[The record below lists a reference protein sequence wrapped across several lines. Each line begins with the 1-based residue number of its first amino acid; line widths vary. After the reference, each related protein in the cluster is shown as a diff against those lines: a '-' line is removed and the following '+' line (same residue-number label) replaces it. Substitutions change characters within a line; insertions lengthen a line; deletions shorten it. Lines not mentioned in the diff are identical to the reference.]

1 MKTIYKI
8 ARTELQTLFY
18 SPVAWLILVVFAVQ
32 AAMVYAGK
40 FEGLAQS
47 QEMGYPLRFATYGV
61 FASSWG
67 GLFPAIQGYLYLYI
81 PLLTMGLMSREL
93 GSGSIKLLYSSPVTN
108 TQIILGKYL
117 SMMIYG
123 LAMMVVLFIPVFF
136 GWCTIK
142 DFDMPHALTG
152 LLGMYLLICAY
163 SAVGLFMS
171 CLTSYQIVAAV
182 MTLAMLT
189 VLSYVKTWWQEQ
201 ELMREITYWL
211 SIDGRAGEFISGLIC
226 SEDLLYFIIVSAF
239 FLALTIIRL
248 QSCRQ
253 KAPWMVTF
261 GKYAG
266 VIVAVCLLG
275 YITSRPS
282 LMGFYDSTETKM
294 NTLTPNSQKVI
305 AQTKGPLTIKTYVNA
320 LDMTD
325 IYTALPRN
333 VKRDQNRFRQ
343 YVRFKPEI
351 KMKYVYYYDTIH
363 DPQLDKRYPGL
374 NTEQRAKKIMEIW
387 NIDSNLFIPAEEIRK
402 QIDLFPEGN
411 KFVRLLERGSGEK
424 TFLRVYN
431 DMQHHPFETE
441 ITAAFKR
448 ISQKLPKV
456 GFLTGHGERGIY
468 KAGERD
474 YQAFTIDK
482 PFRYALVNQ
491 GFDVEEVSLD
501 QEIPSDI
508 RILVISEM
516 RSELTP
522 QQKANLDKYIAEG
535 RNLMILSEPKR
546 SEVMSPLLADFG
558 VKLVPGTLVETRQYI
573 TKRSLTQS
581 DTLFETND
589 VVDADPTKEAADIMY
604 PFIQMRAYKYVVV
617 TPGASGLEYTEDK
630 GYKVTPLF
638 VTDSLVWNE
647 LETTNFVDD
656 TARLDS
662 KAGEVQGRYTTGLA
676 LSRKVGEKEQRI
688 MILGDAD
695 CISTGEL
702 SRGRKGIKASNFTIT
717 TAGFFWLSDNE
728 VPIDVRRPNGPDN
741 ELWISATGVSV
752 WNVIFMYVFP
762 VVLAIVAFVI
772 WFRRRGR

>member
-18 SPVAWLILVVFAVQ
+18 SPVAWMILVIFAFQ
-32 AAMVYAGK
+32 AAMVYTK
-40 FEGLAQS
+40 VFES
-47 QEMGYPLRFATYGV
+47 FIRYQEMGWSLRFMTSGLL
-61 FASSWG
+61 ASPWN
-67 GLFPAIQGYLYLYI
+67 GLLPKIQSYLYLYI

-123 LAMMVVLFIPVFF
+123 LAMIAVLFVPVLY

-211 SIDGRAGEFISGLIC
+211 SIDGRASEFIRGLIC

-239 FLALTIIRL
+239 FLVLTIIRL

-282 LMGFYDSTETKM
+282 LMGFYDATETKT

-305 AQTKGPLTIKTYVNA
+305 AQTKGPLTITTYVNIM
-320 LDMTD
+320 DD
-325 IYTALPRN
+325 DNFWYALPRN
-333 VKRDQNRFRQ
+333 VKQDQQRFRQ
-343 YVRFKPEI
+343 YLRFKPDI
-351 KMKYVYYYDTIH
+351 KMKYVYYYDTVH
-363 DPQLDKRYPGL
+363 NPQHDKRYPGL
-374 NTEQRAKKIMEIW
+374 NTAQRAKKFMEIW
-387 NIDSNLFIPAEEIRK
+387 NLDSNLFISAEEIRK
-402 QIDLFPEGN
+402 QIDLFPESN
-411 KFVRLLERGSGEK
+411 KFVRLLERESGEK
-424 TFLRVYN
+424 TFLRIYN
-431 DMQHHPFETE
+431 DLYKHPFEPE

-468 KAGERD
+468 KSGERD

-482 PFRYALVNQ
+482 PFRNALVNQ

-647 LETTNFVDD
+647 LGTTNFVDD

-676 LSRKVGEKEQRI
+676 LSRKVGEREQRI

-702 SRGRKGIKASNFTIT
+702 SRSRRGIRASNFSIT

-728 VPIDVRRPNGPDN
+728 VPIDVRRPNGSDTA
-741 ELWISATGVSV
+741 ISLSV
-752 WNVIFMYVFP
+752 VGAGIWKVIFSWIIP
-762 VVLAIVAFVI
+762 IVLAITAFVI